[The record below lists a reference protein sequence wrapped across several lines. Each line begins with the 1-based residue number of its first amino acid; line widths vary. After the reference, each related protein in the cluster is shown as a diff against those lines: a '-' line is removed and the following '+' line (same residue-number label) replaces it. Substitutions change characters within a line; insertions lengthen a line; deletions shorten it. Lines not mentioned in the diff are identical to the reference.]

1 LQIGDKPRQ
10 GKRQGQAAKRP
21 DPPSFGEC
29 NVCKEVTKPE
39 TKEIKD
45 HPVAYLCSVD
55 DIGRHT
61 KSDQHGRSVCRLRHG
76 SARAF
81 GRQAFLGRAA
91 FADEAL
97 WNFRHDAPQHS
108 ACHAL
113 TPAAVL
119 SPDQYPNPRLA
130 HFPNDMLIH

>member
-1 LQIGDKPRQ
+1 MTWCAQIGDKPRQ
-10 GKRQGQAAKRP
+10 GKRQGQAAERP

-39 TKEIKD
+39 AKEIKD

-55 DIGRHT
+55 DIGGRT

-81 GRQAFLGRAA
+81 GRQAFLRWSDSRMSRYGILAGC
-91 FADEAL
+91 
-97 WNFRHDAPQHS
+97 NAP
-108 ACHAL
+108 
-113 TPAAVL
+113 
-119 SPDQYPNPRLA
+119 LA
-130 HFPNDMLIH
+130 YAILKSTLAEPG